1 MQCLPSHLNMWRA
14 VLQMS
19 EPLLGVITG
28 FASLEFNEF
37 KEGFLV
43 FAMQVVGVNSNVKKA
58 CFLADGTLCL
68 FSYIFLLDISVAC
81 NPALM

>member
-1 MQCLPSHLNMWRA
+1 
-14 VLQMS
+14 MS

-43 FAMQVVGVNSNVKKA
+43 FAMQVVGVNSNVKKKRV
-58 CFLADGTLCL
+58 
-68 FSYIFLLDISVAC
+68 S
-81 NPALM
+81 